1 MSELAAYV
9 DESQSHGPVESS
21 YFSVSGTLASPEQWN
36 SFQAEWRPLI
46 AGLKKP
52 FHAKDPACRNLA
64 LPLAD
69 LMRKHTILSCT
80 VSFSMADY
88 RKVVPQE
95 VRSRFGSQYQLG
107 VQGVLATFSLWSQE
121 ARSGRISYFVESGHA
136 GFALVSKYL
145 DAVCRSDEMQELW
158 NIHEWRPASK
168 ADLPCHCADAVSH
181 YGSRYE
187 ANNEYGDSAFLASL
201 RGAGKIKEGLVSAE
215 ILESEYVPA
224 MIEIAKRERGM
235 KAALRSR
242 KRKAR
247 LGTK

>member
-1 MSELAAYV
+1 MSELALYV
-9 DESQSHGPVESS
+9 DESQSHGPIERA
-21 YFSVSGTLASPEQWN
+21 YFSVSGTLASVEQWAA
-36 SFQAEWRPLI
+36 FQAEWRPLI

-52 FHAKDPACRNLA
+52 FHAKNPECRKLA
-64 LPLAD
+64 LPLAE
-69 LMRKHTILSCT
+69 LMRRHTILSCT

-88 RKVVPQE
+88 RKVVPHE

-107 VQGVLATFSLWSQE
+107 VQGVLGTFSLWSKE
-121 ARSGRISYFVESGHA
+121 ARADQISYFVESGHS

-145 DAVCRSDEMQELW
+145 DAVCRSEELKELW
-158 NIHEWRPASK
+158 SIQEWHPASK

-187 ANNEYGDSAFLASL
+187 ADNNGGDSAFLASL

-215 ILESEYVPA
+215 ILEDQHVPA

-235 KAALRSR
+235 KAAMRSR

-247 LGTK
+247 LESK